1 MMYKIVSIERGWSSS
16 PWGLSK
22 PRQLF
27 VTRSRMLAGEVRRTT
42 DELMESFRLAELS
55 QEELVDLRNRQGD
68 EGHRRPLPK
77 KWSQLEEDHF
87 PLFIEFDKVR

>member
-1 MMYKIVSIERGWSSS
+1 
-16 PWGLSK
+16 
-22 PRQLF
+22 
-27 VTRSRMLAGEVRRTT
+27 MLAGEVQRTT

-55 QEELVDLRNRQGD
+55 HEELVALRNR
-68 EGHRRPLPK
+68 EEEHRRPLPK